1 MSQTT
6 NYALDKY
13 DAGDV
18 PNLLD
23 QYNSSMDTI
32 DLQLKAQSDRITTL
46 EVGGGS
52 GGGTTVSAG
61 AGVSVTGSSSAGYT
75 VSLQEAGSST
85 IGGVYVADEVEST
98 VPLPTGDPCVPT
110 REAVKA
116 YVDSHSGG
124 GTASVTLTGSNG
136 VSCTSTATNSFKVA
150 GENASTSQVGVVRLT
165 TNVGDNSS
173 NVPTAAAV
181 KSYVDSHSGSGGVSV
196 VNASNGLTGSISGST
211 LNISGVNAS
220 ATQPGVVQKVTN
232 MTGGGTDSVPTCGAV
247 IAYVADQIDSGGGS
261 AANINVTGLA
271 PINVESQSLGDGSKT
286 FTVSADT
293 ASTSSAGVV
302 RLASS
307 GSSVTQAATASYVN
321 SVAESITNLRQQ
333 IHQHVTASGSNVTSA
348 EGDIFILPQLGI
360 GIAMLYLQTS
370 SDLAAGSQVKYNYT
384 IPSAYRPP
392 QQAQALR
399 LYNHLTGSGLLG
411 QVRSTG
417 EVYISVEG
425 GTGVSFVGCV
435 TVVWGFEV
443 N

>member
-32 DLQLKAQSDRITTL
+32 DLQLKSQSDRITTL
-46 EVGGGS
+46 EAGGGS
-52 GGGTTVSAG
+52 GSGTTVSAG
-61 AGVSVTGSSSAGYT
+61 TGVSVTGSSSSGYT
-75 VSLQEAGSST
+75 VSLNEADASSL
-85 IGGVYVADEVEST
+85 GGVYLTSNAESGAPNPLESQT
-98 VPLPTGDPCVPT
+98 VPTVGALRT
-110 REAVKA
+110 
-116 YVDSHSGG
+116 YVANHSGG
-124 GTASVTLTGSNG
+124 GSAKVTISGSNG
-136 VSCTSTATNSFKVA
+136 VSVTSTAENSFKVA
-150 GENASTSQVGVVRLT
+150 GETASTTQVGVVRLT

-181 KSYVDSHSGSGGVSV
+181 KSYVDSHSGGGIGA
-196 VNASNGLTGSISGST
+196 VNATNGVTGSISGST
-211 LNISGVNAS
+211 LNVSGVNAT

-247 IAYVADQIDSGGGS
+247 IAYVADQIEQGGGS
-261 AANINVTGLA
+261 AANINVTGNA

-286 FTVSADT
+286 FTVTADT

-307 GSSVTQAATASYVN
+307 GSSSTQAATASYVN
-321 SVAESITNLRQQ
+321 SVAESLTNVRQQ
-333 IHQHVTASGSNVTSA
+333 IHQHVTASGSNVTNA

-370 SDLAAGSQVKYNYT
+370 SDLASGAQVKYNYT
-384 IPSAYRPP
+384 IPTAYRPP

-399 LYNHLTGSGLLG
+399 LYNHLTGSGILG
-411 QVRSTG
+411 QVRSDG
-417 EVYISVEG
+417 QVYISVEG

-443 N
+443 A

>member
-6 NYALDKY
+6 NYALGKY

-32 DLQLKAQSDRITTL
+32 DLQLKSQSDRITTL
-46 EVGGGS
+46 EAGGGS
-52 GGGTTVSAG
+52 GSGTTVSAG
-61 AGVSVTGSSSAGYT
+61 TGVSVTGSSSAGYT
-75 VSLQEAGSST
+75 VSLNEADASSL
-85 IGGVYVADEVEST
+85 GGVYLTSNAESGGPNPLESQT
-98 VPLPTGDPCVPT
+98 VPTVGAL
-110 REAVKA
+110 RN
-116 YVDSHSGG
+116 YVANHSGG
-124 GTASVTLTGSNG
+124 GTASVSITGSNG
-136 VSCTSTATNSFKVA
+136 VTATSTAQNSYTVA
-150 GENASTSQVGVVRLT
+150 GVNASTSQRGVVQLT
-165 TNVGDNSS
+165 SNVGDNSS

-181 KSYVDSHSGSGGVSV
+181 KTYVDSHSGGGGVSV
-196 VNASNGLTGSISGST
+196 VNASNGLNGSISGST
-211 LNISGVNAS
+211 LTISGVNAT

-247 IAYVADQIDSGGGS
+247 ISYVADQIEQGGGS
-261 AANINVTGLA
+261 SANINVTGLA

-307 GSSVTQAATASYVN
+307 GSSSTQAATASYVN
-321 SVAESITNLRQQ
+321 SVAESLTNVRQQ
-333 IHQHVTASGSNVTSA
+333 IHQHVTATGSNVTNA

-370 SDLAAGSQVKYNYT
+370 SDLASGAQVKYNYT
-384 IPSAYRPP
+384 VPTAYRPP

-411 QVRSTG
+411 QVRSDG
-417 EVYISVEG
+417 QVYISVEG

-443 N
+443 A